1 MRYTTNSGK
10 VINIPNDEI
19 EKSMK
24 ALQLTKDEAISLW
37 LEDNEYEINEEQEEL
52 DQKAKK
58 IKIKHDAEATKPR
71 KKSEK
76 PRIAKV
82 SDEKKELFDTILTNV
97 DRCALVDRENV
108 SVLKENKLIQVKIGE
123 KVFKIDLI
131 EQRPKK
137 N

>member
-24 ALQLTKDEAISLW
+24 ALQLTRDEAINLW

-76 PRIAKV
+76 PRVTKV
-82 SDEKKELFDTILTNV
+82 SDEKKELFDTILTNI
-97 DRCALVDRENV
+97 DRCTLVERENV